1 MRRSLTALLLCF
13 QLLSIGFAQLPLP
26 SPPPPQTKLES
37 QKPSPS
43 KIPERNDDLDVVKI
57 TTNLVQVDAV
67 VTDRSGRRIT
77 DLLPDEVD
85 MLEDGKSQKITNFSY
100 INLESRLAEG
110 TSPPPK
116 ADKNAPPL
124 PPARIRLEQVR
135 RTMAL
140 VVDDLGISFESA
152 YQVRRTL
159 KKFVDE
165 QMQSDDLVAII
176 RTGAGVGALQQF
188 TSDKR
193 QLYAAIEKVKWNP
206 TGRGGIAAFAP
217 IQSNP
222 LIRATGS
229 ELSQRETTGEDDLN
243 QFREDI
249 FAVGTLGALN
259 YVVRGLREL
268 PGRKSV
274 VLFSEGFRLF
284 SAEDQF
290 GNARIIAALRH
301 LTDLANRAS
310 VVIYSMDP
318 RGLQPLGLTA
328 ADSVGS
334 MSPTQVDQEL
344 SNRRNAFLDSQS
356 GLDYLSQRTGGLT
369 IKNNND
375 LLGGMKRI
383 IADQEGYYLIGYR
396 PDDSTFDRVNG
407 RTKFHNISLKIKR
420 TGKYNVRMRNGFY
433 GVSDEGVTAVT
444 ATPQMQIYRALMSPF
459 GASGIHLRLTS
470 LFANSAKRGSAM
482 HSLLHVDARDIDFKE
497 GPDGLCKAVIDILAL
512 AFGDNGQ
519 VIEQFSYTQTLQIP
533 KQNLTK
539 LMNNGFTY
547 NMTFP
552 IKKPGAYQL
561 RTALRD
567 HSSERVGSATQ
578 FIEVPDVK
586 KNKLLLSGLLMK
598 GVPIETYL
606 KGTSMSTEE
615 QNGND
620 ISADAL
626 PNSSPAVRQFRTG
639 MALMYGFSIYNA
651 QLDKVTGK
659 PNLKTQVRVFRNGEQ
674 LFSGNEL
681 PYDPKDQLDLKRLT
695 AGGGIQLG
703 TAMSPGEYVLQ
714 IIVTD
719 IAKEKPRVATQW
731 MDFEIVK

>member
-1 MRRSLTALLLCF
+1 MRRLLTALLLCF
-13 QLLSIGFAQLPLP
+13 QFLSICFAQQPLP
-26 SPPPPQTKLES
+26 SPPPQTKPES
-37 QKPSPS
+37 QKPSES
-43 KIPERNDDLDVVKI
+43 KIPERTDDLDVVKI
-57 TTNLVQVDAV
+57 TTNLVQIDAV
-67 VTDRSGRRIT
+67 VTDKSGHRIT
-77 DLLPDEVD
+77 DLRPDEVD

-100 INLESRLAEG
+100 VSLEPKLLEASN
-110 TSPPPK
+110 PPPK
-116 ADKNAPPL
+116 TLDRNAPPL
-124 PPARIRLEQVR
+124 PPVRMRPEQVR

-152 YQVRRTL
+152 YYVRRSL
-159 KKFVDE
+159 KKFVDD
-165 QMQSDDLVAII
+165 QMQPDDLVAII

-188 TSDKR
+188 TTDKR
-193 QLYAAIEKVKWNP
+193 QLYAAIERVKWNP
-206 TGRGGIAAFAP
+206 IGRGGISAFAP

-222 LIRATGS
+222 LANIPGQEERSAD
-229 ELSQRETTGEDDLN
+229 DDLN

-284 SAEDQF
+284 NTGDPFAND
-290 GNARIIAALRH
+290 RILSALRH
-301 LTDLANRAS
+301 LTDMANRAS
-310 VVIYSMDP
+310 VVIYTMDP
-318 RGLQPLGLTA
+318 RGLQVLGLSA
-328 ADSVGS
+328 ADSVGD
-334 MSPTQVDQEL
+334 MTPAQVEQKL
-344 SNRRNAFLDSQS
+344 SERRVAFFDSQS
-356 GLDYLSQRTGGLT
+356 GLDYLSQRTGGIS

-375 LLGGMKRI
+375 LAGGLKRI

-396 PDDSTFDRVNG
+396 PDDSTFDQVKG
-407 RTKFHNISLKIKR
+407 RAKFHNVSLKVKR
-420 TGKYNVRMRNGFY
+420 AGKYNIRMRTGFY
-433 GVSDEGVTAVT
+433 GVSDERINPVKQ
-444 ATPQMQIYRALMSPF
+444 TPQQQIVSALLSPF
-459 GASGIHLRLTS
+459 GSSAIHLRLTS
-470 LFANSAKRGSAM
+470 LFANTAKSGSAM
-482 HSLLHVDARDIDFKE
+482 HSFLHVDARDINFTE
-497 GPDGLCKAVIDILAL
+497 EPDGMHKAVMDILAL

-519 VIEQFSYTQTLQIP
+519 VIEQFSFTQTLRV
-533 KQNLTK
+533 KKENFDK
-539 LMNNGFTY
+539 VMNNGFTY
-547 NMTFP
+547 TLTVP
-552 IKKPGAYQL
+552 IKKAGAYQL

-578 FIEVPDVK
+578 FIELPDFK
-586 KNKLLLSGLLMK
+586 KNRLLLSGVLMK
-598 GVPIETYL
+598 GVPLEAYL
-606 KGTSMSTEE
+606 KGTGAKSDE
-615 QNGND
+615 QDTNN
-620 ISADAL
+620 ISADTL

-659 PNLKTQVRVFRNGEQ
+659 PRLKTQVRVFRNGEQ